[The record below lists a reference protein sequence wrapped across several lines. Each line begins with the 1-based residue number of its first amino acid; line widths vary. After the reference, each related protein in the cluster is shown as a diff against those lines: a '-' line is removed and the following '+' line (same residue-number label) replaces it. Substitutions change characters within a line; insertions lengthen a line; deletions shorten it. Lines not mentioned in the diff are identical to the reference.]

1 VDIVAR
7 IIGGLLLAG
16 GALLLFIGIGDSAAG
31 VSAIAESHATIAS
44 GITAVGFGGVLLT
57 LGSILDF
64 IRRGPP
70 PKELETPIVPAHKLN
85 EKVPNDPAGR
95 TWAQLIEETKK

>member
-44 GITAVGFGGVLLT
+44 GITAVA
-57 LGSILDF
+57 S
-64 IRRGPP
+64 
-70 PKELETPIVPAHKLN
+70 A
-85 EKVPNDPAGR
+85 ASS
-95 TWAQLIEETKK
+95 